1 MSHRATPLLCAECG
15 RPVKRIGGGE
25 RYTHAGRGPV
35 AACDLDAD
43 HAARPSEPTAA
54 TPADRGPRQTPEPYE

>member
-1 MSHRATPLLCAECG
+1 VSHAAPPLLCAECG

-35 AACDLDAD
+35 AACDLDAN
-43 HAARPSEPTAA
+43 HEARPGEPAAA
-54 TPADRGPRQTPEPYE
+54 TPADPRERQTPNPYE